1 MQFKKLFDEIFK
13 EVLREI
19 LHRHHLEVEY
29 EIPGNPKRV
38 DFYLEAKDVP
48 INSTMVYLKVFAK
61 YNLMEFKSEGDR
73 FRQDDIYK
81 IHTYLANFLVRYPK
95 KASKLRFILFCSV
108 TPRLLFKKCR
118 MTKVKPG
125 IYKTLD
131 TKLLAPLYVVV
142 ISELPADQK
151 GEVEKIRLFQEKKQL
166 DSYLHES
173 IVKKRDLKYAM
184 LLYRKRLQKIAKR
197 LGVDMTAIEERVQ
210 EIAQEM
216 GLLTIEAVQKKYKL
230 REKRANR
237 KSKLQI
243 ALKMKREGFTLA
255 IITKITEIPEQRLKR
270 FFARVKE
277 S

>member
-1 MQFKKLFDEIFK
+1 MHYTKLFDEIFK
-13 EVLREI
+13 EVFKEI
-19 LHRHHLEVEY
+19 LYQYHLEIEY
-29 EIPGNPKRV
+29 EIPGDPKRV

-48 INSTMVYLKVFAK
+48 INSTMVYLKIFAK

-73 FRQDDIYK
+73 FRQEDIYK
-81 IHTYLANFLVRYPK
+81 IHAYLANFLVRNPK
-95 KASKLRFILFCSV
+95 KAGRLRFIIFCSV
-108 TPRLLFKKCR
+108 TPKPLFKKCQ
-118 MTKVKPG
+118 MTKVKQG

-142 ISELPADQK
+142 ISELPADKQ

-184 LLYRKRLQKIAKR
+184 LLYRNRLLKIAKR

-216 GLLTIEAVQKKYKL
+216 GLITIEEVKKIEI
-230 REKRANR
+230 RAKRRQSRR
-237 KSKLQI
+237 KGLQI
-243 ALKMKREGFTLA
+243 ALKMKRKGYELA
-255 IITKITEIPEQRLKR
+255 AIAEITEIPEQKLKR
-270 FFARVKE
+270 IFARVK
-277 S
+277 